1 MTASAS
7 NLESTLNTNSLKIA
21 GAGGALRLPTE
32 AEKNLIRYQD
42 GDTLGAFLP
51 TSGME
56 RVAAARKA
64 GTLDINGILQQRTA
78 TAISGGTPEPPVV
91 PLLQQIPKTSGTPQ
105 SSFIKQSKRSLGKI
119 KRPRAKRG
127 NRAALL
133 SDSDEPR
140 LG

>member
-1 MTASAS
+1 MPASAS
-7 NLESTLNTNSLKIA
+7 LKF
-21 GAGGALRLPTE
+21 L
-32 AEKNLIRYQD
+32 AEKNFP
-42 GDTLGAFLP
+42 A
-51 TSGME
+51 SEME
-56 RVAAARKA
+56 RVVAARKA

-78 TAISGGTPEPPVV
+78 TAISVGTPEPPVV

-105 SSFIKQSKRSLGKI
+105 SSFIKQNKRSLGKI
-119 KRPRAKRG
+119 KRPRSKRG